1 MPRFVRAAVR
11 NEPEQTDTTFDTERK
26 KPYISPQIVLTRFC
40 AVNHRESSTV
50 NTIPTGI
57 ATAAKTRRNKTLNI
71 FFRKPAIIF
80 HVLLIPNGGIAW
92 DDMPERERVISLNV
106 CGKGIPLVV
115 AEFRKARDQPLE
127 NCSGVN
133 VDEVIRIHLQSVLY
147 AVGVDYDTEH
157 GRSRFAFRL
166 NEYGPRDVVKL
177 SRYLVRSSF
186 ACLRGGW
193 KYDDISVHQ

>member
-57 ATAAKTRRNKTLNI
+57 ATAAKTIKKRTLDI
-71 FFRKPAIIF
+71 FFRKPAIIN

-106 CGKGIPLVV
+106 CGKRIPLVI
-115 AEFRKARDQPLE
+115 AEFRKARHELLERRRFVYVDQ
-127 NCSGVN
+127 
-133 VDEVIRIHLQSVLY
+133 VIRIHLQRVLDS
-147 AVGVDYDTEH
+147 VGVDYDTEH
-157 GRSRFAFRL
+157 G
-166 NEYGPRDVVKL
+166 
-177 SRYLVRSSF
+177 
-186 ACLRGGW
+186 
-193 KYDDISVHQ
+193 